1 MKPVEAQNIPQ
12 PLGRTPQGVR
22 GLKRKTNR
30 QHPALEI
37 IKLVQHNILH
47 PALLLIQLRSTDK
60 TELLE
65 LARQT
70 GLDHAE
76 TFQAGRSLLNLLL
89 PLVIVSLLI
98 KIGDG

>member
-1 MKPVEAQNIPQ
+1 MQENIVILIIAQM
-12 PLGRTPQGVR
+12 L
-22 GLKRKTNR
+22 RKTNR

-60 TELLE
+60 TELLK

>member
-1 MKPVEAQNIPQ
+1 MVSPGCASARNY
-12 PLGRTPQGVR
+12 GRMMSDASHIAFVDADDLPDA
-22 GLKRKTNR
+22 GLF
-30 QHPALEI
+30 PG
-37 IKLVQHNILH
+37 
-47 PALLLIQLRSTDK
+47 
-60 TELLE
+60 LLE